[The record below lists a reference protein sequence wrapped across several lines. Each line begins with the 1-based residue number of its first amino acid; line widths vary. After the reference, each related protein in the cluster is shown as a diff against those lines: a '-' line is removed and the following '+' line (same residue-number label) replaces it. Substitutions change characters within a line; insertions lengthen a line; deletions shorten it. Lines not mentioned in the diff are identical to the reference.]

1 MRKKAQGLS
10 LNVIIIAAIALLV
23 LVILAVIF
31 MGRLGV
37 FRKGSGDCETMGGFC
52 LRTSCEGDY
61 SREVSYDCD
70 LDGDGTVN
78 EGQAIDGI
86 CCISV

>member
-37 FRKGSGDCETMGGFC
+37 FRKGSGDCETLGGFAQGLVVKVIIQEKC
-52 LRTSCEGDY
+52 LMI
-61 SREVSYDCD
+61 V
-70 LDGDGTVN
+70 
-78 EGQAIDGI
+78 I
-86 CCISV
+86 